1 MAEAVRLVIWDLD
14 DTFWRGTLT
23 EGGIKEYVRDHH
35 DIVIELARRGIMS
48 SICSKNDP
56 ADVLP
61 ILRDTG
67 ILDYFIFPSI
77 SWEAKGP
84 RLAQLVEVV
93 GLRPPT
99 VMFVDDNANVR
110 GEAVAMVPGLQ
121 VEGEQFIARM
131 LSDPRFKGKDDTAF
145 TRLAQYKLL
154 EQRRRD
160 ETQVPGSNEEFL
172 RGCDVRVLLDY
183 DVESH
188 LDRAIELIN
197 RTNQLNYTKCRLS
210 EDPEQARI
218 ALRDLLHRHDRAA
231 ALVRVVDTYG
241 DYGYVGFFLLHTGP
255 REYGGNTVTTQLEH
269 FCFSCRTLG
278 MLIEQWVY
286 DHLGRPALNVVGEVL
301 TDLSVPR
308 RIDWVRQVA
317 VLGEPAGARA
327 QFAPK
332 VVLWGGCEVS
342 SLAVYLQAE
351 AGKVEAFG
359 PYVAN
364 GVAVGANFAA
374 RVLDCW
380 QNDPAAY
387 RDEIARLGL
396 PQELELP
403 QLAAAECEEG
413 TLYVFGLAAD
423 AHGRDRMRHR
433 QQDWSVCLAPEGC
446 GWNVILET
454 SPDQLE
460 VEMARTVNLT
470 PEQKRNVHRVAGHVR
485 ANYEL
490 EASPDLTSVML
501 DTRLLLELIP
511 KGAKVII
518 LTRHEEEPS
527 QEGGSDVSHLKQVA
541 AYKQQV
547 AALVAA
553 YPYAATVS
561 FTDALTGPQDIL
573 FGDHYARE
581 VYLRVAQLLVGK
593 AKALQPRQD
602 TPASKRRLTRTL
614 SALRTEERVRDEA
627 RDVIRATYDI
637 LLRRPAEPD
646 MTERE
651 SAFIASGKA
660 PAGWFIRAV
669 AESEEFTHRWTPAGS
684 IPAEPGTGMKF
695 SDLRIPSDL
704 SRSAVQPRRVLL
716 VGSCLSETLREW
728 MRHMPEPC
736 ESDFFFVGTDLP
748 AHPPAPIGD
757 YDFQIVQLALRLVL
771 PDSAFA
777 RLGQL
782 EETAHVRL
790 FEHCLA
796 VMRRH
801 LGQALRYNRERGLLT
816 IVLPFLEP
824 VQNPVGRL
832 LPRYDLRNPVYFIQ
846 RLNEEMERE
855 LAASSNAFLLDVNS
869 ILAHQGKRFS
879 QEDVFMATNHGSFVI
894 DFDYEL
900 DLNRLE
906 PAGRATELFATRV
919 PDSLAAIWCEIIA
932 LYRTV
937 RQSDPVKLVIVD
949 LDDTMWRGVMAETL
963 TGDLPTSEGW
973 PLGLWEALLFLK
985 RRGILLAVVSK
996 NEEAR
1001 VMELWGQVFET
1012 RLLPSDFAVL
1022 KINWSPK
1029 AENIAQILTELNLL
1043 PRNTLYV
1050 DDNPV
1055 ERAAVQ
1061 AAYPEVRVLGGSPL
1075 LWRRTLLWSPETQV
1089 AAITTESANRTQMV
1103 RAQVDREEQ
1112 RRSLS
1117 HEEFLASLRIKLTIF
1132 EVDRTDHPRFGRMLE
1147 LVNKTNQ
1154 FNTTGR
1160 RRTLEEFA
1168 AMFARGERVL
1178 AFEVA
1183 DRFTQ
1188 YGLVG
1193 VIMLDADGIS
1203 QFVMSCRVL
1212 GLGVEQAAVAVVIDK
1227 MAQRGAASVFA
1238 AMIETDRNQPCRQ
1251 LYAQCGFEP
1260 VPGGWRRAVDPR
1272 PERQAHLTL
1281 DLQALSAIRQ
1291 VEAAE

>member
-1 MAEAVRLVIWDLD
+1 
-14 DTFWRGTLT
+14 
-23 EGGIKEYVRDHH
+23 
-35 DIVIELARRGIMS
+35 
-48 SICSKNDP
+48 
-56 ADVLP
+56 
-61 ILRDTG
+61 
-67 ILDYFIFPSI
+67 
-77 SWEAKGP
+77 
-84 RLAQLVEVV
+84 
-93 GLRPPT
+93 
-99 VMFVDDNANVR
+99 
-110 GEAVAMVPGLQ
+110 MVPGLQ
-121 VEGEQFIARM
+121 VESEQFIARM
-131 LSDPRFKGKDDTAF
+131 LSDPRFTGKDDRAL

-154 EQRRRD
+154 EQRKRD
-160 ETQVPGSNEEFL
+160 ETQVSGSNEAFL
-172 RGCDVRVLLDY
+172 RSCDVRVLLDY

-197 RTNQLNYTKCRLS
+197 RTNQLNYTKRRLP
-210 EDPEQARI
+210 EDQEEART
-218 ALRDLLHRHDRAA
+218 ALRDVLRRHDRAA
-231 ALVRVVDTYG
+231 ALVRVVDNYG

-255 REYGGNTVTTQLEH
+255 REYAGNTVTAQLEH

-278 MLIEQWVY
+278 MLVEQWVY
-286 DHLGRPALNVVGEVL
+286 DYLGRPALDVVGEVL

-317 VLGEPAGARA
+317 ALGEPAGA
-327 QFAPK
+327 QTPFAPK

-342 SLAVYLQAE
+342 SLAVYLHSE
-351 AGKVEAFG
+351 AGKVEAIG
-359 PYVAN
+359 PYAAN

-380 QNDPAAY
+380 QEDPAAY
-387 RDEIARLGL
+387 REEIARLGL
-396 PQELELP
+396 PEELERP
-403 QLAAAECEEG
+403 QLAAAECDEG

-433 QQDWSVCLAPEGC
+433 QQDWSFCLAPEGH
-446 GWNVILET
+446 GWNLMLET
-454 SPDQLE
+454 SPAELE
-460 VEMARTVNLT
+460 AAMARTTNLT
-470 PEQKRNVHRVAGHVR
+470 PEQKRHVLSVAEHVR

-490 EASPDLTSVML
+490 EPSPSLASVML

-518 LTRHEEEPS
+518 LTRHEDEPS
-527 QEGGSDVSHLKQVA
+527 HADGTGVHRLEQVA

-553 YPYAATVS
+553 YPYAAAVS
-561 FTDALTGPQDIL
+561 FTDAITGPQDIL

-581 VYLRVAQLLVGK
+581 VYLRVARLLVGT

-602 TPASKRRLTRTL
+602 TPASKRRLTRML
-614 SALRTEERVRDEA
+614 STLRTEQRVRDEA
-627 RDVIRATYDI
+627 RDVIRVTYDI

-651 SAFIASGKA
+651 SLFIASGNQ

-669 AESEEFTHRWTPAGS
+669 AESEEFARRWA
-684 IPAEPGTGMKF
+684 PAELVERDTGMKF
-695 SDLRIPSDL
+695 ADLRIPSEL
-704 SRSAVQPRRVLL
+704 SRSTVQPRRVML
-716 VGSCLSETLREW
+716 VGSCLTETLREW
-728 MRHMPEPC
+728 MRHMPQPC

-748 AHPPAPIGD
+748 ADPPSPIGD
-757 YDFQIVQLALRLVL
+757 YDFQIVQLALRLIL

-782 EETAHVRL
+782 EETAHLRL

-796 VMRRH
+796 GMRRH

-855 LAASSNAFLLDVNS
+855 LAACSNAFLLDVNS

-879 QEDVFMATNHGSFVI
+879 QEDVFMAMNHGSFVI

-906 PAGRATELFATRV
+906 LAGRASELFGTRV
-919 PDSLAAIWCEIIA
+919 ADSLAAIWREIIA

-937 RQSDPVKLVIVD
+937 RQTDPVKLVIVD
-949 LDDTMWRGVMAETL
+949 LDDTMWRGVMAEIDA
-963 TGDLPTSEGW
+963 GNLPTSEGW
-973 PLGLWEALLFLK
+973 PLGFWEALLFLK

-996 NEEAR
+996 NEESR
-1001 VMELWGQVFET
+1001 VMEMWGRIFET
-1012 RLLPSDFAVL
+1012 RLLPSDFAAL
-1022 KINWSPK
+1022 RINWIPK
-1029 AENIAQILTELNLL
+1029 AENVAQILTDLNLL
-1043 PRNTLYV
+1043 ARNTLYV

-1061 AAYPEVRVLGGSPL
+1061 AAYPELRVLGGSPL

-1089 AAITTESANRTQMV
+1089 AAITTESASRTQMV

-1117 HEEFLASLRIKLTIF
+1117 HEEFLASLQVKLTMF
-1132 EVDRTDHPRFGRMLE
+1132 EVDGTNHPRFNRVLE

-1154 FNTTGR
+1154 FNTTGQ
-1160 RRTLEEFA
+1160 RRTLEEFT

-1193 VIMLDADGIS
+1193 VIMLDADGIG

-1212 GLGVEQAAVAVVIDK
+1212 GLGVEQAAVAVVIDE

-1260 VPGGWRRAVDPR
+1260 APGGWRRAVEPR
-1272 PERQAHLTL
+1272 LDKQAHLVL
-1281 DLQALSAIRQ
+1281 DLQLLSAVRQ